1 MGILDAI
8 RSPARGMREVS
19 GRGARPGLIVIVL
32 WTVVSLLAAGL
43 GILLGGLAPPE
54 EILDSLPPGAVPPE
68 VDEQSLERAI
78 AGFQIAG
85 IGLRSLWPFLYWPIL
100 TLVMHL
106 ITRFFGG
113 EGALSGMFGA
123 MGVACV
129 PFVISGLLQ
138 LPIMGAQAALDAGG
152 GGTAGAVLG
161 LVGLL
166 INLGALIWHV
176 ALVVVGA
183 AVARQLSYGRSSGSC
198 AVSCATVVGVP
209 LLLLIVLFVVLAL
222 VGGA

>member
-19 GRGARPGLIVIVL
+19 GRGAGPGLIVIVL

-43 GILLGGLAPPE
+43 GILLGGFASPE
-54 EILDSLPPGAVPPE
+54 EILDSLPPGAVPAE
-68 VDEQSLERAI
+68 VEDQSLERAI

-85 IGLRSLWPFLYWPIL
+85 IVLRSLWPFLYWPIL

-129 PFVISGLLQ
+129 PFVIAGLLQ
-138 LPIMGAQAALDAGG
+138 LPITGAQAALGD
-152 GGTAGAVLG
+152 GGTAGSVLG
-161 LVGLL
+161 LVGGLL
-166 INLGALIWHV
+166 NLGALIWHV

-209 LLLLIVLFVVLAL
+209 LLLLIVLSVVLAL